1 MTASITAR
9 PKAVTMN
16 VRERTRGW
24 LNPLNL
30 HWAGV
35 AFLGVLNLYLLIHM
49 AVAWQ
54 TAKNQDADALARQQV
69 ALKTAQIQ
77 EKPLEG
83 LDVKLQSSK
92 ENADIFY
99 RERLPVSY
107 SEVASELGV
116 LAKRESI
123 RLARVNYA
131 QSPVEGDAA
140 GQLTQVT
147 MDASLSG
154 DYRKLVLFMNGL
166 ERDRVFFL
174 ISGVSLTGQQTGTVN
189 LRVRLTTYLRGLP
202 ASEDIERVAIGGDTP
217 AANRAASPAGGT
229 R

>member
-1 MTASITAR
+1 MSASITAR

-35 AFLGVLNLYLLIHM
+35 AVLGVLNLYLLVHM

-92 ENADIFY
+92 ENADLFY

-107 SEVASELGV
+107 SQVASELGV

-123 RLARVNYA
+123 RLTRVQYA
-131 QSPVEGDAA
+131 QSAVEGDAA

-202 ASEDIERVAIGGDTP
+202 ATDDMQRVAIGGDSSVP
-217 AANRAASPAGGT
+217 SPAGGT

>member
-1 MTASITAR
+1 MSASITAR

-16 VRERTRGW
+16 VRERSRGW
-24 LNPLNL
+24 INPLNL

-35 AFLGVLNLYLLIHM
+35 VVLGALNLYLLIHM

-83 LDVKLQSSK
+83 LDTKLASSS
-92 ENADIFY
+92 ADADRFY
-99 RERLPVSY
+99 RDRLPVSY

-123 RLARVNYA
+123 RLTRVKYA
-131 QSPVEGDAA
+131 QSTVEGDAA

-147 MDASLSG
+147 MDASLTG

-174 ISGVSLTGQQTGTVN
+174 ISSVSLTGQQTGTVN

-202 ASEDIERVAIGGDTP
+202 AAEDMQKVAIGGDSS
-217 AANRAASPAGGT
+217 AANSVSGGT

>member
-1 MTASITAR
+1 MSASITAR

-35 AFLGVLNLYLLIHM
+35 AVLGVLNLYLLVHM

-54 TAKNQDADALARQQV
+54 TAKNQNADALARQQV

-83 LDVKLQSSK
+83 LDLKLQSSSGD
-92 ENADIFY
+92 ADRFY
-99 RERLPVSY
+99 RDRLPVSY

-123 RLARVNYA
+123 RLTRVQYA
-131 QSPVEGDAA
+131 QSAVEGDAA

-202 ASEDIERVAIGGDTP
+202 AAEDMQRVAIVEP
-217 AANRAASPAGGT
+217 SPAGGT